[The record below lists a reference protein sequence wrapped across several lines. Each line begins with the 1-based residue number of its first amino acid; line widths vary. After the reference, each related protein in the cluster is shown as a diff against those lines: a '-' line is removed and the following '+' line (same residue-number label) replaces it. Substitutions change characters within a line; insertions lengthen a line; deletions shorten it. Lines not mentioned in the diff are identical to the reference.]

1 MDGESQASET
11 RISESQ
17 KLKSDQYL
25 KSRAEKDRAIERS
38 IQVGDLWLKGH
49 SQRKIAQTCQLPVKR
64 VAALINKARADW
76 LERRNIGLSDAIAEQ
91 LKRID
96 LTEAMAHDDYEK
108 SKEDIVE
115 NTVERSSSG
124 IKNTRK
130 VKGRTADA
138 RFLDVIIKC
147 VDMRCKLLG
156 IYKPPEERSEME
168 VWGVVVAV
176 DTPEEANAIMEYS
189 EFQGRVVEGTAMQV
203 SSGPIVEVPNV
214 DDSEDLVSPKPPL
227 ANPLDEV

>member
-1 MDGESQASET
+1 MAEEPEKSQ
-11 RISESQ
+11 
-17 KLKSDQYL
+17 SDHYFE
-25 KSRAEKDRAIERS
+25 KRAKDDRAIERS
-38 IQVGDLWLKGH
+38 IQVGELWLKGY
-49 SQRKIAQTCQLPVKR
+49 SQGKIAKTCELSVKKVR
-64 VAALINKARADW
+64 ALINKARAGW
-76 LERRNIGLSDAIAEQ
+76 LERRNIGLTDAIAEQ

-96 LTEAMAHDDYEK
+96 LTESMAHEDYEK

-130 VKGRTADA
+130 VRHRTADA

-176 DTPEEANAIMEYS
+176 DTPEQANAIMEYS
-189 EFQGRVVEGTAMQV
+189 EFQGKVVEGTAMQV
-203 SSGPIVEVPNV
+203 SSGPIVEVP
-214 DDSEDLVSPKPPL
+214 DIEDLASPKPPL
-227 ANPLDEV
+227 VNPLDEV

>member
-1 MDGESQASET
+1 MASESQASE
-11 RISESQ
+11 SQ
-17 KLKSDQYL
+17 KIKSDQYFA
-25 KSRAEKDRAIERS
+25 SRAKQDRAIERS
-38 IQVGDLWLKGH
+38 ILVGELWLKGY
-49 SQRKIAQTCQLPVKR
+49 SQGKIAKTCQLPVKR
-64 VAALINKARADW
+64 VRALINIARAGW
-76 LERRNIGLSDAIAEQ
+76 LERRNIALTDAIAEQ

-96 LTEAMAHDDYEK
+96 LTEAMAQEDYEK

-115 NTVERSSSG
+115 NSVERSSNG

-130 VKGRTADA
+130 VRGRTADA

-176 DTPEEANAIMEYS
+176 DTPEQANAIMEYS
-189 EFQGRVVEGTAMQV
+189 EFQGKVVDGTAMQV
-203 SSGPIVEVPNV
+203 SSGPIVEVPSI
-214 DDSEDLVSPKPPL
+214 DGTDSVSQKPAL
-227 ANPLDEV
+227 TNPLDGV